1 MNFLKLQ
8 SQNPAPNRG
17 PSSVYSL
24 RKHLAVLESPQGQAQ
39 LGAPGT
45 CMLSDPLPP
54 GFREQ
59 LSPPEPPTANTPPP
73 PTSQTQQSQSSPVS
87 SKSAFSAL
95 AKWTPLVC
103 LWSVGS
109 WTFISQLTP
118 QTPKLI

>member
-1 MNFLKLQ
+1 MNFLKLP

-59 LSPPEPPTANTPPP
+59 LSPPEPPTANTPHPQPP
-73 PTSQTQQSQSSPVS
+73 KPSKASRPPSPPS
-87 SKSAFSAL
+87 RL
-95 AKWTPLVC
+95 
-103 LWSVGS
+103 
-109 WTFISQLTP
+109 SQLWP
-118 QTPKLI
+118 DGRRLPASGRSEAGRLFPNSLPKPRN